1 MSFIRPSLPS
11 ARGARVGQQRHLAAV
26 LDRRRDV
33 ALVLRAVA
41 GDSTG
46 ADLAA
51 VGDEL
56 PQQVGVL
63 VVDVRVLLLAEGA
76 HLLLRL
82 ASRGL
87 GHGCCAPVDELQ
99 MAAGGRGR
107 TLEGRFVGHATRSRR
122 GPGVVGAAT
131 GGPAAEAAAPAAPA
145 ASAALALDDLGRGV
159 FQRRSDL
166 IDVDLVDGAL
176 LAFLGFVRPLL
187 QTPLHDHPST
197 TLQRLG
203 DVLRG
208 LPPDAAA
215 EEQRVA
221 VLPLVGLL
229 VEEPWGRGNGEVGN
243 GGTAGGEPQLRVVGQ
258 VADNGDGGLSCH
270 ARLLLRVRADEL
282 GAQHG
287 LVEVE
292 LAVERLDGRGLGGD
306 VEDRVYA
313 FDLLVDLESETTAS
327 PDVDLLHAAAA
338 LPDDAEELVERGSD
352 GALFEIRV
360 ENDHE
365 FVTTHEKR
373 SPPSDLVTRRRE
385 AGRRPRSVRGRRV
398 LPGDRMIDALG
409 ATPG

>member
-99 MAAGGRGR
+99 MAAGGRGGK
-107 TLEGRFVGHATRSRR
+107 LEGRFVGHATRSRR

-131 GGPAAEAAAPAAPA
+131 GGPAAEAATPAAT
-145 ASAALALDDLGRGV
+145 AALALDDLGRRV
-159 FQRRSDL
+159 AKRRADL
-166 IDVDLVDGAL
+166 VDVDLVDGAL

-197 TLQRLG
+197 TLERLG
-203 DVLRG
+203 NVLRG

-229 VEEPWGRGNGEVGN
+229 VEEPWGRGNGEVGD
-243 GGTAGGEPQLRVVGQ
+243 GRTAGGEAQLGVVGQ

-292 LAVERLDGRGLGGD
+292 LAVELLDGGRLGGD
-306 VEDRVYA
+306 VENGVDA
-313 FDLLVDLESETTAS
+313 FDLLVDLEGEPATA
-327 PDVDLLHAAAA
+327 PYVDLLHAAAP
-338 LPDDAEELVERGSD
+338 LTDDAEELVERGRD
-352 GALFEIRV
+352 GALLEIRV

-365 FVTTHEKR
+365 FVTAHMKR
-373 SPPSDLVTRRRE
+373 SPPSDSVTRRRE
-385 AGRRPRSVRGRRV
+385 ASGRPRSVRGRRV

-409 ATPG
+409 ASPG